1 MWPCLTLCD
10 LWLPSAYVAL
20 EQQLEMLGQRWAN
33 ICKWVE
39 DQWLHLQQMLT
50 RWQHFNDEQKQFS
63 EWLSEK
69 EEVLARMRLVDL
81 SDISEVIEQ
90 VQQLK
95 VRTCS
100 CRIVHPLDGAT
111 YTHIRRFLAVSEDI
125 ICNMLLHIIRIPDGR
140 VSCRY
145 RNSFTE

>member
-111 YTHIRRFLAVSEDI
+111 YTHKTISCSIRRHNLQYVVTYHTHTWWTGQLQVS
-125 ICNMLLHIIRIPDGR
+125 
-140 VSCRY
+140 
-145 RNSFTE
+145 